1 MWRWSGSARPARP
14 TRFQRTPRRDAAE
27 RAQPAELAGLALRTL
42 LTGGDRL
49 VRVPR
54 RPLPFALVNHYGP
67 TESSVVATAA
77 AVALPGD
84 GRPPAIGRPVD
95 GTAVHLV
102 DRGLELVP
110 AGVPGELL
118 IGGAALA

>member
-1 MWRWSGSARPARP
+1 MWRRSGSARPARP
-14 TRFQRTPRRDAAE
+14 TRFQRTPRR
-27 RAQPAELAGLALRTL
+27 
-42 LTGGDRL
+42 
-49 VRVPR
+49 PR

-118 IGGAALA
+118 IGGAGLARGYLGRPDLT